1 MRAIAIVVGL
11 IVLMVAWWLVASRR
25 RQLWHVI
32 PLVMAGLGI
41 TAILLM
47 PSADPQVSDGTALAV
62 GAISGIAMFLATR
75 LFVALAVL
83 WKPFAR
89 HVEAAYREA
98 AEEPFLRSLVLS
110 LLVSVPCEELFWRG
124 LAQRTLAETWIGA
137 GGAFVAVWLLYVLGN
152 APSRSL
158 PIIAGAVVGGALW
171 GALAWWS
178 GGLIAPLASHV
189 LWTGLMLVL
198 PPAIG
203 KRTAAG
209 AAGEPEA
216 HEQGVRRP

>member
-1 MRAIAIVVGL
+1 MRAFAIVAGL
-11 IVLMVAWWLVASRR
+11 IVQMGAWWLVASRR

-32 PLVMAGLGI
+32 PLVLAGMGI
-41 TAILLM
+41 AAILLM
-47 PSADPQVSDGTALAV
+47 PPADPEVSDTAAFAV
-62 GAISGIAMFLATR
+62 GAASGIALFLGTR
-75 LFVALAVL
+75 IFVALAVL

-98 AEEPFLRSLVLS
+98 AEEPFVRSLVLS

-124 LAQRTLAETWIGA
+124 LTQRTLAETWIGG
-137 GGAFVAVWLLYVLGN
+137 GGAFVAVWLLYVVGN

-158 PIIAGAVVGGALW
+158 PIVAGAVVGGAVW

-198 PPAIG
+198 PPAVG
-203 KRTAAG
+203 RRSAAT
-209 AAGEPEA
+209 EP
-216 HEQGVRRP
+216 GTSGTGDRGS

>member
-1 MRAIAIVVGL
+1 MRTIAVVVGL
-11 IVLMVAWWLVASRR
+11 IVLMVAWWLVATRR

-32 PLVMAGLGI
+32 PLVMAALGI
-41 TAILLM
+41 IAILLM
-47 PSADPQVSDGTALAV
+47 PAADPQVSDGTALAV
-62 GAISGIAMFLATR
+62 GAVSGIAMFLATR
-75 LFVALAVL
+75 LFVGLAVL

-98 AEEPFLRSLVLS
+98 AEEPFVRSLILS

-137 GGAFVAVWLLYVLGN
+137 GGAFVAVWLLYVVGN

-158 PIIAGAVVGGALW
+158 PIIAGAIVGGALW

-203 KRTAAG
+203 KRTSVVAPG
-209 AAGEPEA
+209 GSETQER
-216 HEQGVRRP
+216 GVGRP

>member
-1 MRAIAIVVGL
+1 MRTIAIVMGL

-41 TAILLM
+41 TAIVLM
-47 PSADPQVSDGTALAV
+47 PPADPQVSDGTALAV
-62 GAISGIAMFLATR
+62 GAVSGIAMFLATR

-98 AEEPFLRSLVLS
+98 AEEPFVRSLILS

-158 PIIAGAVVGGALW
+158 PIIAGAIVGGALW

-189 LWTGLMLVL
+189 LWTGLMLVF

-203 KRTAAG
+203 KRTTPA
-209 AAGEPEA
+209 AAGEPETSG
-216 HEQGVRRP
+216 GVGRP

>member
-1 MRAIAIVVGL
+1 MQTFAIVAGL
-11 IVLMVAWWLVASRR
+11 VVQMGAWWLVSSRR

-32 PLVMAGLGI
+32 PLVLAGMGVA
-41 TAILLM
+41 AIVLM
-47 PSADPQVSDGTALAV
+47 PAADPEVTDAAALAV
-62 GAISGIAMFLATR
+62 GAASGIALFLGTR
-75 LFVALAVL
+75 VFVALAVM

-98 AEEPFLRSLVLS
+98 AEEPFVRSLVLS

-137 GGAFVAVWLLYVLGN
+137 GGAFVAVWLLYVVGN

-158 PIIAGAVVGGALW
+158 PIIAGAVVGGAVW

-198 PPAIG
+198 PPAVG
-203 KRTAAG
+203 RRTAA
-209 AAGEPEA
+209 ARQASTPET
-216 HEQGVRRP
+216 GDP